1 MKILHIIFSFN
12 IGGAEAML
20 ADIINSQ
27 CKHVQVKLI
36 IVNSGINTALLASVS
51 KNVEVICLN
60 RRPGSVNPIPL
71 ILLNREI
78 RKFKPDVI
86 HCHNRNMVNAIWW
99 LSYRRKSLLT
109 IHDTGGTFKYIH
121 KFKACIAISEAV
133 KTDVLERSKL
143 DIDIIYNGVRCTDIK
158 AKSTDAAKVP
168 PDRITRVVQV
178 SRLHHEKKGQHLA
191 LMAIR
196 KMIDKGYCPI
206 QLDFIGTGKSL
217 DYLKRLSS
225 DLGIGAYVQFLGIK
239 SRAYIYEHLSEYDL
253 LIQPSLYEGFGLTV
267 AEAMAAKVPVL
278 VSNIEGPM
286 ELIKNGTYGAYFESG
301 NAEDLALKFIEFTNL
316 MGTELLRERV
326 ERAYVYCNKHF
337 NISVTADAYI
347 SKYKTLQMESDFCAS
362 TSSSSSTFTSTS

>member
-1 MKILHIIFSFN
+1 MRILHIIFSFN

-27 CKHVQVKLI
+27 CKHEQVKLI

-78 RKFKPDVI
+78 LRFKPDVI

-99 LSYRRKSLLT
+99 KGYKRKSLLT
-109 IHDTGGTFKYIH
+109 IHDTGGSFKNIH

-133 KTDVLERSKL
+133 KTDVFKRSKL

-158 AKSTDAAKVP
+158 AKSREPGNEVH
-168 PDRITRVVQV
+168 DRIIRVVQV
-178 SRLHHEKKGQHLA
+178 SRLQHEIKGQHLA
-191 LMAIR
+191 LMAIK
-196 KMIDKGYCPI
+196 KMIDEGYSPI
-206 QLDFIGTGKSL
+206 QLDLIGTGKSI
-217 DYLKRLSS
+217 DYLKRLTS
-225 DLGIGAYVQFLGIK
+225 DLGIGSYVNFLGIK
-239 SRAYIYEHLSEYDL
+239 SRAYIYKHLSEYDL
-253 LIQPSLYEGFGLTV
+253 LIQPSLYEGFGLTI

-286 ELIKNGTYGAYFESG
+286 ELIDNGTYGDYFESG
-301 NAEDLALKFIEFTNL
+301 NTEDFALKLIEFASL
-316 MGTELLRERV
+316 RGTDLLQERV
-326 ERAYVYCNKHF
+326 ERAYAYCNKRF

-347 SKYKTLQMESDFCAS
+347 NRYKTV
-362 TSSSSSTFTSTS
+362 